1 MKFIRF
7 VQDSA
12 TKLGCIGKGNSIYDL
27 SSIISDHSIENLYHQ
42 LSELQSLD
50 LDALPSI
57 KLSEVDSIEASVAN
71 IGKVICIGA
80 NSKIHNKEIGVSLKE
95 PMFFLKPLSAV
106 SGALDPVPY
115 TIMTKQ
121 LDWEA
126 ELAVVIAKS
135 GKNIAE
141 QNAMEYVMGYS
152 CFNDLSDRY
161 WQFKDG
167 GLEIGGQT
175 TIAKCFDGYAPLGPW
190 LVTQD
195 EIENPSNLNI
205 ELKVNGE
212 VRQCFNSSDYLRNVA
227 QCVSQLSRFMTL
239 NPGDVIALGSG
250 PGNAKSWNEQYLRPE
265 DELILSIEGLGEQKQ
280 KIIRV

>member
-1 MKFIRF
+1 
-7 VQDSA
+7 
-12 TKLGCIGKGNSIYDL
+12 
-27 SSIISDHSIENLYHQ
+27 
-42 LSELQSLD
+42 
-50 LDALPSI
+50 
-57 KLSEVDSIEASVAN
+57 
-71 IGKVICIGA
+71 
-80 NSKIHNKEIGVSLKE
+80 
-95 PMFFLKPLSAV
+95 MFFLKPPSSV

-115 TIMTKQ
+115 TEMTKQ

-141 QNAMEYVMGYS
+141 ANAMEYVMGYS
-152 CFNDLSDRY
+152 CFNDFSDRY

-195 EIENPSNLNI
+195 EIKDPSNLSI

-212 VRQCFNSSDYLRNVA
+212 VRQSFNSADYLRNVA

-239 NPGDVIALGSG
+239 NPGDIIALASG
-250 PGNAKSWNEQYLRPE
+250 PGNAKFWNEQYLCPE
-265 DELILSIEGLGEQKQ
+265 DEVTLSIEGLGEQKQ
-280 KIIRV
+280 KVVGV